1 MPAAREEKKKNSKK
15 RKALSPSPSLS
26 VVSLSLSMVKKKVF
40 QFIKGNSQ
48 QQFNRWRVREKGE
61 EKKIKIR
68 KKKNVSRYRSVLS
81 LSQLL
86 KPNPKEENRKEG
98 EKIEDEKKASK

>member
-1 MPAAREEKKKNSKK
+1 
-15 RKALSPSPSLS
+15 
-26 VVSLSLSMVKKKVF
+26 MVKKKVF

-61 EKKIKIR
+61 EKNKDQE
-68 KKKNVSRYRSVLS
+68 KKECVPSSLS
-81 LSQLL
+81 PLSQLL

-98 EKIEDEKKASK
+98 EKIEDEEKASK